1 MRKTEMPYLSLAE
14 TESDYLITSR
24 REKCARLLS
33 QPELHEEDMIEL
45 YIALHVVLEVG
56 LNALLRRITLW
67 HAQPAFDRR
76 EVINQVDDINFK
88 DKTALFLY
96 YGHFNFGQ
104 KTEQAKNHQSILK
117 KMAHFSE
124 IRNQLLH
131 GHSISTFILEGQAHD
146 SSVRRKMNPKTLAK
160 QIGLF
165 RDIIQGMI
173 FYLECLDLEGRPLD
187 KEELRK
193 KYLDLSFLE
202 KTKFN

>member
-1 MRKTEMPYLSLAE
+1 MPYLGLSE
-14 TESDYLITSR
+14 TESDHLITSR
-24 REKCARLLS
+24 REKCRKLLS
-33 QPELHEEDMIEL
+33 QSELHEEDMIEL

-56 LNALLRRITLW
+56 LNALLRRLTLW

-104 KTEQAKNHQSILK
+104 KIDQAKEHQSILK

-131 GHSISTFILEGQAHD
+131 GHSISTFVLEGQPHE
-146 SSVRRKMNPKTLAK
+146 SSVRRKMNPETLAK
-160 QIGLF
+160 QIELF
-165 RDIIQGMI
+165 RDIIKGMA
-173 FYLECLDLEGRPLD
+173 FYLECLDLEERPLN
-187 KEELRK
+187 KEELK
-193 KYLDLSFLE
+193 EKYLDLSFLE
-202 KTKFN
+202 KIKFN